1 MDEIDEKIIEILTTD
16 ARTSFRQ
23 MAKDLGR
30 SPDTII
36 KRYERLREEGKIR
49 GSTVVVEPRR
59 IGYEGMAAFHIDVSV
74 SSGAKTDSTSI
85 LRALIKMPNIIVA
98 TKTVGDHDLL
108 AIGVIHDFS
117 HLMKLGKEIAAI
129 TGVKNI
135 QTALWAGGDEVC
147 PKYFII

>member
-1 MDEIDEKIIEILTTD
+1 MDEIDEKIIEMLTSD

-23 MAKDLGR
+23 MAKELGK
-30 SPDTII
+30 SPDTVI
-36 KRYERLREEGKIR
+36 KRYERLREGGMIR
-49 GSTVVVEPRR
+49 GSTVVVEPGR
-59 IGYEGMAAFHIDVSV
+59 IGYEGMAAFHIDVST
-74 SSGAKTDSTSI
+74 SGGAKTDSTSI

-117 HLMKLGKEIAAI
+117 HLMRLGGEISAI

-135 QTALWAGGDEVC
+135 QTALWAGGAEIC

>member
-23 MAKDLGR
+23 MAKDLGK

-36 KRYERLREEGKIR
+36 KRYEKLREEGEIR
-49 GSTVVVEPRR
+49 GSTIIVEPRR
-59 IGYEGMAAFHIDVSV
+59 IGYEGMAAFHIDIST
-74 SSGAKTDSTSI
+74 SGGSKTDSTSI

-117 HLMKLGKEIAAI
+117 HLMRLGGEIAAI
-129 TGVKNI
+129 EGVKNI
-135 QTALWAGGDEVC
+135 QTALWASGAEVC